1 MSMYIC
7 ISMCTYHV
15 RIKKR
20 DNPRHNRT
28 KRDSRE
34 DLYSAAGEGAAR
46 KLLELGAER
55 RLLSLLLLLLQS
67 ESGDG
72 GEHSKVRSL

>member
-1 MSMYIC
+1 
-7 ISMCTYHV
+7 
-15 RIKKR
+15 
-20 DNPRHNRT
+20 
-28 KRDSRE
+28 
-34 DLYSAAGEGAAR
+34 
-46 KLLELGAER
+46 LELGAER